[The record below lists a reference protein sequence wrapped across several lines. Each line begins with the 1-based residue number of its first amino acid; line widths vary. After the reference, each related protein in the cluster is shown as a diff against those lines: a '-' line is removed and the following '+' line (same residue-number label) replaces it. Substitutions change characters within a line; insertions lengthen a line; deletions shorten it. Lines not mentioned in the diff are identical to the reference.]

1 MGKQKKIII
10 SVAIIGAIHTP
21 GMSPYLPKT
30 PDEIIEQAVEAH
42 KEGAEGMTT
51 QERFAIIEEFSA
63 RNGVVECRFYEF
75 CFNRLA
81 KLWIT
86 LNMTGNFLSW
96 KEPMIMFLKIPF
108 LICNIVWRQ

>member
-51 QERFAIIEEFSA
+51 Q
-63 RNGVVECRFYEF
+63 
-75 CFNRLA
+75 
-81 KLWIT
+81 
-86 LNMTGNFLSW
+86 
-96 KEPMIMFLKIPF
+96 
-108 LICNIVWRQ
+108 